1 LGHPVVDDYLR
12 LVKARVR
19 PNSLLAVAFDLKVFF
34 EVVGREPVE
43 ITTRDVLAFIEAQR
57 QPRRGSNVVRID
69 DGEQGLSAR
78 TVKRRLSSVS
88 GLFAFLV
95 ARGDV
100 DSNPVPRGLSTRCHE
115 LRHTCLT
122 RLREAGMALEA
133 VQAQA
138 GHRSIESTRIYLH
151 LSNGWLVEE
160 YRRAMDV
167 LHRRHSRRFL
177 AIIAR

>member
-1 LGHPVVDDYLR
+1 MVDDYLR
-12 LVKARVR
+12 FVKARVR

-43 ITTRDVLAFIEAQR
+43 ITMRDVLAFVEAQC

-88 GLFAFLV
+88 GLFASLA

-100 DSNPVPRGLSTRCHE
+100 DSNPVPRGLSTRRVGRRGVP
-115 LRHTCLT
+115 LIRAPHTLPRGHCCI
-122 RLREAGMALEA
+122 EAKGVPA
-133 VQAQA
+133 VVQSSETGATSP
-138 GHRSIESTRIYLH
+138 GDNYDKSGI
-151 LSNGWLVEE
+151 
-160 YRRAMDV
+160 
-167 LHRRHSRRFL
+167 
-177 AIIAR
+177 